1 MRSAL
6 IILPAVIHS
15 AVFFTG
21 DVTAQLKAEER
32 TMKEEVIKKGQPAGG
47 ETPQAKQP
55 EHRVLHISVHID
67 CPPDEVY
74 AFVSNP
80 ANLPKWATGLGGSI
94 RQVNGEWVA
103 DAPMG
108 KVKIR
113 FAERNRF
120 GVLDHDVILESG
132 VSIHNP
138 MRVVRSGNGSE
149 VTFMLF
155 RREGVSDKEFSADAE
170 WVEKDLR
177 ILKKILEE

>member
-1 MRSAL
+1 
-6 IILPAVIHS
+6 
-15 AVFFTG
+15 
-21 DVTAQLKAEER
+21 
-32 TMKEEVIKKGQPAGG
+32 
-47 ETPQAKQP
+47 
-55 EHRVLHISVHID
+55 
-67 CPPDEVY
+67 
-74 AFVSNP
+74 
-80 ANLPKWATGLGGSI
+80 
-94 RQVNGEWVA
+94 
-103 DAPMG
+103 MG

-155 RREGVSDKEFSADAE
+155 RREGVSDEEFSADAE

>member
-1 MRSAL
+1 MKSTL
-6 IILPAVIHS
+6 ILLLAVLLPVA
-15 AVFFTG
+15 FFTVN
-21 DVTAQLKAEER
+21 VTAQGKAEER
-32 TMKEEVIKKGQPAGG
+32 TMDEDVKKLCTIRVETPPARQPAN
-47 ETPQAKQP
+47 
-55 EHRVLHISVHID
+55 RVRHISVHID
-67 CPPDEVY
+67 RPPDEVY
-74 AFVSNP
+74 AFASNP

-94 RQVNGEWVA
+94 RQVKSEWVA

-113 FAERNRF
+113 FVERNKF

-138 MRVVRSGNGSE
+138 MRVVPSGNGSE

-155 RREGVSDKEFSADAE
+155 RREGMSDEEFSADTE

-177 ILKKILEE
+177 LLKKILEM

>member
-1 MRSAL
+1 
-6 IILPAVIHS
+6 
-15 AVFFTG
+15 
-21 DVTAQLKAEER
+21 
-32 TMKEEVIKKGQPAGG
+32 MKQEAIKRD
-47 ETPQAKQP
+47 AKLFEQ
-55 EHRVLHISVHID
+55 RVLHINVHID
-67 CPPDEVY
+67 SPPDVVY

-80 ANLPKWATGLGGSI
+80 ANLPKWATGLGDSL

-103 DAPMG
+103 EAPMG
-108 KVKIR
+108 TIKIR

-138 MRVVRSGNGSE
+138 MRVVPSGNGSE

-155 RREGVSDKEFSADAE
+155 RREGVTDEEFSADAA

>member
-1 MRSAL
+1 MRS
-6 IILPAVIHS
+6 ILVFLLAVLLPV
-15 AVFFTG
+15 VFFTG
-21 DVTAQLKAEER
+21 SVTAQVRAEER
-32 TMKEEVIKKGQPAGG
+32 TMNEEDIKKVHPARVETLPARQPA
-47 ETPQAKQP
+47 
-55 EHRVLHISVHID
+55 HRVRHISVHID
-67 CPPDEVY
+67 RPPDEVY
-74 AFVSNP
+74 AFASNL

-132 VSIHNP
+132 AVIRNP
-138 MRVVRSGNGSE
+138 MRVVGSGNGSE

-155 RREGVSDKEFSADAE
+155 RREGVSDEEFSADAE

-177 ILKKILEE
+177 MLRDILEK